1 MNKVFSIN
9 DDEFIR
15 GKVPMTKS
23 EIRAI
28 SIGKLELEEDSKV
41 VDIGAGTGAISIE
54 IASIIKKGKVYA
66 IEKKEEAVELIKRN
80 RSHFDIRNLEI
91 IKGLA
96 PEDLNNIDKIDRVFI
111 GGSSGNMEEIIKWA
125 HEKLSDRG
133 KIVKNN
139 ITIENA
145 YKAINSLKQNEFK
158 DIDTVHVNISKGKSV
173 GDLTM
178 MIGTN
183 PIYIISAKR

>member
-1 MNKVFSIN
+1 MSRFSIE
-9 DDEFIR
+9 DDDFIR

-28 SIGKLELEEDSKV
+28 TIGKLQLEKDSKAI
-41 VDIGAGTGAISIE
+41 DIGAGTGGISIE
-54 IASIIKKGKVYA
+54 IASIVENGKVYA
-66 IEKKEEAVELIKRN
+66 IEKKKEAVDLIAKN
-80 RSHFDIRNLEI
+80 KSHFNIDNLEI
-91 IKGLA
+91 IEGVA
-96 PEDLNNIDKIDRVFI
+96 PEALKDIGDIDRVFI
-111 GGSSGNMEEIIKWA
+111 GGSSGNMETIINWSY
-125 HEKLSDRG
+125 EKLNDNN
-133 KIVKNN
+133 KIVINT

-145 YKAINSLKQNEFK
+145 YKAINYLKQYKFK
-158 DIDTVHVNISKGKSV
+158 DIDIVHVNISKGKSI

>member
-1 MNKVFSIN
+1 MKKVFSIK

-28 SIGKLELEEDSKV
+28 TIGKLQLEENSKV
-41 VDIGAGTGAISIE
+41 IDIGAGTGAISIE
-54 IASIIKKGKVYA
+54 IASIVEKGKVYA
-66 IEKKEEAVELIKRN
+66 IEKKDEALELIAKN
-80 RSHFDIRNLEI
+80 KKHFNINNLEI

-96 PEDLNNIDKIDRVFI
+96 PDDLKDISDVDRVFI
-111 GGSSGNMEEIIKWA
+111 GGSSGNMEDIINWSY
-125 HEKLSDRG
+125 ENLSNEG
-133 KIVKNN
+133 KIVINT

-158 DIDTVHVNISKGKSV
+158 DIDIVHVNISKGKSV

>member
-41 VDIGAGTGAISIE
+41 IDIGAGTGAISIE

-133 KIVKNN
+133 KIVINT

-158 DIDTVHVNISKGKSV
+158 DIDIVHVNISKGKSV

>member
-133 KIVKNN
+133 KIVINT

-158 DIDTVHVNISKGKSV
+158 DIDIVHVNISKGKSV